1 MNDTPMVEV
10 VMPLNRLANRC
21 GYFFNCCRTAGYEDK
36 PTVNNGYNCNHP
48 DCGDTDEG
56 IGKCLA
62 SACPLA
68 YPADGLTRCEQCK
81 ECESC
86 GDENCECDDDL
97 MVVSIPQ
104 SEFNGRY
111 MELVQPEPDEEGSN
125 EKMSISFAEAL
136 KAIIKNPD
144 GVKVGF
150 SFINDVGER
159 VDQENIQLTT
169 LYEDWYDECVLCPP
183 NDAKIKKACIQ
194 TEDGQEFALND
205 DDLEFGDFMDA
216 LEAHF
221 GFNAQAFS
229 FAEALT
235 AINGNNPEKIYFD
248 YSFINDEG
256 ERVDRKDN
264 HLPTIYEDWYGE
276 CDLCPSNDAKI
287 MDVRIRTDSGQEFAL
302 NDDDLEFC
310 DFMDALA
317 TRFGLNTQTM
327 NKQQFRARLS
337 RDYNIPDDNCTLA
350 PHLLDAILDYAEGM
364 DSDAQYNFLCAMF
377 QYTSVEERLLQRV
390 EY

>member
-21 GYFFNCCRTAGYEDK
+21 GYFFNCCRTKGYEDK
-36 PTVNNGYNCNHP
+36 PAVNNGYNCNHP
-48 DCGDTDEG
+48 DCGDADEG
-56 IGKCLA
+56 VGKCLA

-104 SEFNGRY
+104 SEFDGRY

-125 EKMSISFAEAL
+125 EKMSI
-136 KAIIKNPD
+136 
-144 GVKVGF
+144 
-150 SFINDVGER
+150 
-159 VDQENIQLTT
+159 
-169 LYEDWYDECVLCPP
+169 
-183 NDAKIKKACIQ
+183 
-194 TEDGQEFALND
+194 
-205 DDLEFGDFMDA
+205 
-216 LEAHF
+216 
-221 GFNAQAFS
+221 S

-364 DSDAQYNFLCAMF
+364 DSDAQYHCLGAMF
-377 QYTSVEERLLQRV
+377 QYTSVEESLLQRV